1 MKIKHVRAIVCMCVH
16 VCICKWTYTDDVHSI
31 LAGNQEEGS
40 VEPTPVIG
48 TIRITNLGPEAT
60 VEKLGELFG
69 SLGKIKVHTTLLQ
82 LLSNYVSFFPD

>member
-1 MKIKHVRAIVCMCVH
+1 MDTHA
-16 VCICKWTYTDDVHSI
+16 DDVHSI
-31 LAGNQEEGS
+31 LTGNQEEGS

-69 SLGKIKVHTTLLQ
+69 SLGKIKVPLCYSYCQIKLRFFQIDKRSNEPKITLDT
-82 LLSNYVSFFPD
+82 SKV

>member
-1 MKIKHVRAIVCMCVH
+1 MKIKHVRAIVCMCAFVNGH
-16 VCICKWTYTDDVHSI
+16 ALMMCILLL